1 MKGSFLFA
9 QILCT
14 LSKTHTITLTSW
26 TLLGSW
32 KDTWSQDPGHLTL
45 LVPDVTHY
53 GCWLCHAFLPT
64 PSHSGTGPS
73 CELVVTGYIT
83 TMYSSAVHL
92 YAVHSIG
99 ATLRPKLLT
108 WVKWSMWYF
117 LQVLMGR
124 TLHWYILIFIS
135 ESMVSAC
142 QLEINFECLWIWR
155 NNLIFQ
161 IFCDKDTKQKFLR
174 EKDLLKST
182 RESRWSRLVAAPD
195 QELQYQ
201 GNKDLDCKLQ
211 LVFHYFKI
219 HSFIDN
225 CWQWVW
231 LHFI

>member
-9 QILCT
+9 QIPLT

-83 TMYSSAVHL
+83 TMYTSAVHL

-108 WVKWSMWYF
+108 WVKWSMWRRKPTCYKD
-117 LQVLMGR
+117 VYR
-124 TLHWYILIFIS
+124 TSL
-135 ESMVSAC
+135 
-142 QLEINFECLWIWR
+142 N
-155 NNLIFQ
+155 NNLCIF
-161 IFCDKDTKQKFLR
+161 
-174 EKDLLKST
+174 ST
-182 RESRWSRLVAAPD
+182 SPD
-195 QELQYQ
+195 
-201 GNKDLDCKLQ
+201 GKN
-211 LVFHYFKI
+211 
-219 HSFIDN
+219 IDWYVYIN
-225 CWQWVW
+225 
-231 LHFI
+231 LY